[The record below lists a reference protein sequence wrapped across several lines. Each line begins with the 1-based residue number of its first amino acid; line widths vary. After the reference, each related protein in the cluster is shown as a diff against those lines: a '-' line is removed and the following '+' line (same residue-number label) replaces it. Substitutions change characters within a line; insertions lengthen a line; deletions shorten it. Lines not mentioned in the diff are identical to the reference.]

1 MQEADLVAAL
11 AAAVPFNRHLE
22 LEYGRVEPGRAEVR
36 LLDREEHR
44 NHVGTLHAGALFS
57 VAEAASGAAFV
68 AAFAEHLGDVIPV
81 VESAE
86 IRYLAPARGCVTAVA
101 TLTVAHE
108 QLLEELDRDGKTRPP
123 VEVRLMDESS
133 REVATMK
140 VLWNVRKK
148 RAPALGA

>member
-1 MQEADLVAAL
+1 MTNEDLVAAL
-11 AAAVPFNRHLE
+11 AAAVPFNRHLA
-22 LEYGRVEPGRAEVR
+22 LEYGEVVPGRADVR

-57 VAEAASGAAFV
+57 AAEAASGAAFV
-68 AAFAEHLGDVIPV
+68 AAFAEQLADVVPV

-86 IRYLAPARGCVTAVA
+86 IRYLAPARGTVTARASLAVPY
-101 TLTVAHE
+101 TE
-108 QLLEELDRDGKTRPP
+108 LLGELARDGKTRPP
-123 VEVRLMDESS
+123 VEVRLVDEGG

-148 RAPALGA
+148 RSS